1 MERCFSGTS
10 VVLFWGGLNAILAA
24 VLAGFTASGTA
35 GGAGPAG
42 ALAFIIY
49 AVSATVVFLIGLAV
63 WAGKRRRQGPDQPP
77 RPAAAVLLATGV
89 AMAWTGLAVGEWAA
103 YLAVPVVLASVVL
116 EVYPHARP

>member
-1 MERCFSGTS
+1 MEFTE
-10 VVLFWGGLNAILAA
+10 LFRF
-24 VLAGFTASGTA
+24 V
-35 GGAGPAG
+35 G

-116 EVYPHARP
+116 EIYPHARP